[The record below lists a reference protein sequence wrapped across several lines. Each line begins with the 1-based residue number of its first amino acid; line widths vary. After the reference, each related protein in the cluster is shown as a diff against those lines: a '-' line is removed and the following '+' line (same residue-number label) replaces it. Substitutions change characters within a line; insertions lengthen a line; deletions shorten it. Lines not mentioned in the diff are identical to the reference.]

1 MSRQTSGRTRKPAE
15 NKKTTV
21 AALATFGLIF
31 VAVVVFVIRPTAD
44 TASQAE
50 AETDG
55 KVLFETYCAA
65 CHGEQG
71 QSGIVPEAP
80 ALNADG
86 PAPQLTDAEIAQMM
100 HQGSELMPAMGAD
113 FTDEQVAAVTS
124 FIKSLWTP
132 EQRAAQ
138 PGQN

>member
-1 MSRQTSGRTRKPAE
+1 MSRPTSGRSRKPAE
-15 NKKTTV
+15 SKKTTI

-31 VAVVVFVIRPTAD
+31 VAAVIFVIRPTAD
-44 TASQAE
+44 SSSQAV

-55 KVLFETYCAA
+55 KVIFETYCAA
-65 CHGEQG
+65 CHGDHG

-100 HQGSELMPAMGAD
+100 RQGSQLMPAMGAD
-113 FTDEQVAAVTS
+113 FSDEQVAAVTS
-124 FIKSLWTP
+124 FIKNLWTP